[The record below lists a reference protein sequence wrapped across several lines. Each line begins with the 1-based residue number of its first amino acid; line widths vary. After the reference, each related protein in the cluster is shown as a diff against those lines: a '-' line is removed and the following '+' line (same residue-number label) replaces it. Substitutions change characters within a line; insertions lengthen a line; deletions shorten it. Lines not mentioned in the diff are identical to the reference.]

1 MPTRAFAN
9 YATPTHRPER
19 PNAIVARIAGLVG
32 GLRHG
37 EKQGKGRLVLS
48 KTEPEILLSAAM
60 RKRL

>member
-37 EKQGKGRLVLS
+37 EKQGNGRLDAGSL
-48 KTEPEILLSAAM
+48 EN
-60 RKRL
+60 